1 MPKKIE
7 FNLLYKMKKLTKT
20 AVFVALIT
28 MISCG
33 NSPSADVQ
41 DGNVTISGK
50 LDNTDGMQL
59 ILTRFAN
66 NQPVSLDTVD
76 FTESGEFQLAINVPQ
91 TDFFRL
97 VSSQQNGAIF
107 ILSPGE
113 NVTIKGDANGMST
126 MLSVSGSENTE
137 LLWSYYEQSN
147 EFGEKE
153 QELRNQ
159 IGTLPQ
165 DQATEKQIL
174 IDEYNVLNQEFTD
187 YTKEFIEKNASS
199 PAVLPA
205 LGRLDMETDFDYYVI
220 ARDGLK
226 STFAFSPYYKDLNK
240 KLEDFQAQQLKLKM
254 FEPGNEVPDI
264 TQNDPFGNS
273 RSLSDLRGSV
283 VLIDFWAAWCRP
295 CRAENPNVVRL
306 YSKYHNE
313 GFDVFSV
320 SLDKS
325 KDKWEQAIEADGL
338 IWKNH
343 VSDLKYWKSEAAQL
357 YNVSSIPFTVLINRE
372 GKVIATKLRGAALEA
387 KLKEIF
393 GF

>member
-1 MPKKIE
+1 MNRLAI
-7 FNLLYKMKKLTKT
+7 FL
-20 AVFVALIT
+20 VLIT

-33 NSPSADVQ
+33 NSPSVDIQ

-50 LDNTDGMQL
+50 LDNSDGKQL
-59 ILTRFAN
+59 ILTRFAK

-76 FTESGEFQLAINVPQ
+76 FTDAGDFQLAFNVPQ

-97 VSSQQNGAIF
+97 SVNQQNGAIF

-113 NVTIKGDANGMST
+113 HVTITGDANSMGT
-126 MLSVSGSENTE
+126 GLSVSGSENTE
-137 LLWSYYEQSN
+137 LLWAYYKQAN
-147 EFGEKE
+147 EFGKKN
-153 QELRNQ
+153 QELRQQ
-159 IGTLPQ
+159 IGALPQ
-165 DQATEKQIL
+165 DQAAEKQIL
-174 IDEYNVLNQEFTD
+174 IDDFNKINKQFSD
-187 YTKEFIEKNASS
+187 FSKNFIDENTSS
-199 PAVLPA
+199 PAVLSA
-205 LGRLDMETDFDYYVI
+205 LRSLDIETDFDYFVL

-226 STFAFSPYYKDLNK
+226 ESFAFSPYYKDLNK
-240 KLEDFQAQQLKLKM
+240 NVENYKAQKLKLKM

-264 TQNDPFGNS
+264 TQDDPFGNS

-306 YSKYHNE
+306 YNKYHE
-313 GFDVFSV
+313 DGFDIFSV

-325 KDKWEQAIEADGL
+325 KEKWEQAIAADGL

-343 VSDLKYWKSEAAQL
+343 VSDLKYWQSAAAQL
-357 YNVSSIPFTVLINRE
+357 YNVSSIPITVLIDKE
-372 GKVIATKLRGAALEA
+372 GNVIATKLRGASLEA

-393 GF
+393 GH

>member
-1 MPKKIE
+1 MNRLAI
-7 FNLLYKMKKLTKT
+7 FL
-20 AVFVALIT
+20 VLIT

-33 NSPSADVQ
+33 NSPSVDIQ

-50 LDNTDGMQL
+50 LDNSEGKQL

-76 FTESGEFQLAINVPQ
+76 FTDAGDFNLAFNVPQ

-97 VSSQQNGAIF
+97 AVNQQNGAIF

-113 NVTIKGDANGMST
+113 QVTINGDVNNMSAG
-126 MLSVSGSENTE
+126 LSVSGSENTE
-137 LLWSYYEQSN
+137 LLWSYYKQAN
-147 EFGEKE
+147 EFGKKN
-153 QELRNQ
+153 QELRQQ
-159 IGTLPQ
+159 IGALPQ
-165 DQATEKQIL
+165 DQAAEKQVL
-174 IDEYNVLNQEFTD
+174 IDDFNKTNKQFSD
-187 YTKEFIEKNASS
+187 FTKEFIDENTSS
-199 PAVLPA
+199 PAVLSA
-205 LGRLDMETDFDYYVI
+205 LRSLDIETDFDYFVK

-226 STFAFSPYYKDLNK
+226 ATFAFSPYYKDLNK
-240 KLEDFQAQQLKLKM
+240 NVENYKAQKLKLKM

-264 TQNDPFGNS
+264 TQDDPFGRS

-306 YSKYHNE
+306 YNKYHKD

-325 KDKWEQAIEADGL
+325 KDKWEQAIAADGL
-338 IWKNH
+338 VWKNH
-343 VSDLKYWKSEAAQL
+343 VSDLKYWQSEAAKL
-357 YNVSSIPFTVLINRE
+357 YNVSSIPFTVLIDKD
-372 GKVIATKLRGAALEA
+372 GKVIATKLRGASLEA

-393 GF
+393 GH

>member
-1 MPKKIE
+1 
-7 FNLLYKMKKLTKT
+7 MKKVNVI
-20 AVFVALIT
+20 AIFMALIT

-33 NSPSADVQ
+33 SSPSVEVQ
-41 DGNVTISGK
+41 DGDVTISGK
-50 LDNTDGMQL
+50 LDNTDGVQL

-66 NQPVSLDTVD
+66 NQPVSLDTVE

-97 VSSQQNGAIF
+97 ASSQQNGAIF

-113 NVTIKGDANGMST
+113 HVTIKGDANGMGT
-126 MLSVSGSENTE
+126 DLSVSGSKNTE
-137 LLWSYYEQSN
+137 LLWSYYKRAN
-147 EFGEKE
+147 EFGKME
-153 QELRNQ
+153 QELRKQ
-159 IGTLPQ
+159 IGAIPQ
-165 DQATEKQIL
+165 DHATEKQNL
-174 IDEYNVLNQEFTD
+174 IDEFNVLNKEFTD
-187 YTKEFIEKNASS
+187 FTKGFIDKNASS

-205 LGRLDMETDFDYYVI
+205 LGRLTMDSDYDYYVK

-226 STFAFSPYYKDLNK
+226 TTFGFSPYYRDLNK
-240 KLEDFQAQQLKLKM
+240 NVENFKAEQSKLKM
-254 FEPGNEVPDI
+254 FEPGNEVPNI
-264 TQNDPFGNS
+264 TQNDPYGNS

-306 YSKYHNE
+306 YNKYNKD
-313 GFDVFSV
+313 GFDIFSV
-320 SLDKS
+320 SLDKT

-338 IWKNH
+338 VWKNH

-357 YNVSSIPFTVLINRE
+357 YNVSSIPFTVLIDRE
-372 GKVIATKLRGAALEA
+372 GKVIAIKLRGAALEA

-393 GF
+393 GH

>member
-1 MPKKIE
+1 
-7 FNLLYKMKKLTKT
+7 MKKMTKT
-20 AVFVALIT
+20 ALFVALIT

-33 NSPSADVQ
+33 SSPSVDEQ
-41 DGNVTISGK
+41 DGNVIISGK
-50 LDNTDGMQL
+50 LENTDGKQL
-59 ILTRFAN
+59 FLTRFAN
-66 NQPVSLDTVD
+66 NKPVSLDTVV
-76 FTESGEFQLAINVPQ
+76 FTESGEFELAINVPQ

-97 VSSQQNGAIF
+97 AVNQQNGAIF

-113 NVTIKGDANGMST
+113 HVTVEGDANSMGSD
-126 MLSVSGSENTE
+126 LSVSGSENTE
-137 LLWSYYEQSN
+137 LLWSYYNKSN
-147 EFGEKE
+147 EFGKKD
-153 QELRNQ
+153 QEMRKQ
-159 IGTLPQ
+159 ISAVPQ
-165 DQATEKQIL
+165 DQSTEKQVL
-174 IDEYNVLNQEFTD
+174 IDEFNALNKEFTD
-187 YTKEFIEKNASS
+187 YTKDFIDDNTSS

-205 LGRLDMETDFDYYVI
+205 LGRLDMEADFDYYVK
-220 ARDGLK
+220 ASEGLK

-240 KLEDFQAQQLKLKM
+240 NIEKFKAEKQKSKM
-254 FEPGNEVPDI
+254 FDPGNEVPDI

-306 YSKYHNE
+306 YNKYHND

-325 KDKWEQAIEADGL
+325 KDKWEQAISDDGL

-343 VSDLKYWKSEAAQL
+343 VSDLQYWKSAAAKL
-357 YNVSSIPFTVLINRE
+357 YNVSSIPFTVLIDRE
-372 GKVIATKLRGAALEA
+372 GKVIATKLRGASLEA

-393 GF
+393 GH

>member
-1 MPKKIE
+1 
-7 FNLLYKMKKLTKT
+7 MKRITKT
-20 AVFVALIT
+20 ALFVALVT

-33 NSPSADVQ
+33 SSPSVDMQ
-41 DGNVTISGK
+41 DGNVSISGK
-50 LDNTDGMQL
+50 LDNTDGKQL

-66 NQPVSLDTVD
+66 NKPISLDTVE
-76 FTESGEFQLAINVPQ
+76 FTNTGEFQLAINVPQ

-97 VSSQQNGAIF
+97 AVNQQNGAIL

-113 NVTIKGDANGMST
+113 NITLNGDANGMNT
-126 MLSVSGSENTE
+126 DLSVSGSENTE
-137 LLWSYYEQSN
+137 LLWSYYKKAG
-147 EFGEKE
+147 EFGEKD
-153 QELRNQ
+153 QELRKQ
-159 IGTLPQ
+159 IGALSQ
-165 DQATEKQIL
+165 DQTTEKQNM
-174 IDEYNVLNQEFTD
+174 IDEYNALNQEFTD
-187 YTKEFIEKNASS
+187 YTKVFIDENTSS

-205 LGRLDMETDFDYYVI
+205 LGRLEIEADIDYYVK

-226 STFAFSPYYKDLNK
+226 STFAFSPYYKDLVKNIEK
-240 KLEDFQAQQLKLKM
+240 FEAEKHKLKM
-254 FEPGNEVPDI
+254 FEPGNEVPNI

-306 YSKYHNE
+306 YNKYHND

-325 KDKWEQAIEADGL
+325 KDKWEQAIETDGL

-357 YNVSSIPFTVLINRE
+357 YNVSSIPFTVLIDKE
-372 GKVIATKLRGAALEA
+372 GKVIATKLRGTALEA

-393 GF
+393 GH

>member
-1 MPKKIE
+1 
-7 FNLLYKMKKLTKT
+7 MKRITKT
-20 AVFVALIT
+20 ALFVALVT

-33 NSPSADVQ
+33 NSPSVDMQ

-50 LDNTDGMQL
+50 LDNTDGKQL

-66 NQPVSLDTVD
+66 NKPVSLDTVD
-76 FTESGEFQLAINVPQ
+76 FSNTGEFQLAINVPQ

-97 VSSQQNGAIF
+97 AVNQQNGAIF

-113 NVTIKGDANGMST
+113 HVTINGDANGLDT
-126 MLSVSGSENTE
+126 DLSVNGSENTE
-137 LLWSYYEQSN
+137 LLWSYYKKSN
-147 EFGEKE
+147 EFGKKD
-153 QELRNQ
+153 QEIRKQ
-159 IGTLPQ
+159 IGALPQ
-165 DQATEKQIL
+165 DQVTEKQDL
-174 IDEYNVLNQEFTD
+174 IDEFNALNQEFSD
-187 YTKEFIEKNASS
+187 YTKVFIDQNTSS

-205 LGRLDMETDFDYYVI
+205 LGRLDMEADFDYYVK

-226 STFAFSPYYKDLNK
+226 ETFGFSPYYKDLDKNIEK
-240 KLEDFQAQQLKLKM
+240 FEAERIKLKM
-254 FEPGNEVPDI
+254 FNPGNEVPNI

-273 RSLSDLRGSV
+273 RSLTDLRGSV

-306 YSKYHNE
+306 YNKYHND

-325 KDKWEQAIEADGL
+325 KDKWEQAIIADGL
-338 IWKNH
+338 VWKNH

-357 YNVSSIPFTVLINRE
+357 YNVSSIPFTVLIDRE
-372 GKVIATKLRGAALEA
+372 GKVIATKLRGASLEA

-393 GF
+393 GH